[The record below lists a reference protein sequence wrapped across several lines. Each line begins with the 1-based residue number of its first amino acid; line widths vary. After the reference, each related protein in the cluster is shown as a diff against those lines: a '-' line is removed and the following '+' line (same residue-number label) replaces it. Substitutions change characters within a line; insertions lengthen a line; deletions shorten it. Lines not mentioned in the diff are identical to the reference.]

1 VGFIDQHTIGTPV
14 HDGGFDLDRPSHVVD
29 GHFCTVQ
36 SRFGAFDVPRTVL
49 GRRAARLLGGA
60 DVHEA
65 KGHAAGDGLVHR
77 PGGGVNCG
85 LGAVDANNH
94 RL

>member
-1 VGFIDQHTIGTPV
+1 MAVSTWTGLPM
-14 HDGGFDLDRPSHVVD
+14 SW
-29 GHFCTVQ
+29 TVI
-36 SRFGAFDVPRTVL
+36 SVRYKPIRAFDVPWTVL
-49 GRRAARLLGGA
+49 SRRAARLLGGA

-65 KGHAAGDGLVHR
+65 KGHAAGDSLVHR
-77 PGGGVNCG
+77 PRSGVDCG